1 MKPGTIVVCL
11 KVTPQGEPGTWVE
24 WLPIMD
30 EKTPYMI
37 REVDVCK
44 GTQQDI
50 VRFEEGVLGYNP
62 NNGGELGF
70 PITHVREIL
79 PPGEIS
85 EEIKEVLEQENLVR
99 N

>member
-11 KVTPQGEPGTWVE
+11 KTDVQESLLHLIKWIPV
-24 WLPIMD
+24 MD
-30 EKTPYMI
+30 EKTPYMVRTI
-37 REVDVCK
+37 GVCPVYK
-44 GTQQDI
+44 EEFVT
-50 VRFEEGVLGYNP
+50 FEEGTIGIQH
-62 NNGGELGF
+62 NGEELGF
-70 PITHVREIL
+70 PISRVREIL